1 MRTRRTPEAATAAA
15 PPSGGRSSTSGGAAA
30 VPPDWGTKAS
40 REATVTYASRI
51 HAHLCEYED
60 ATKKLSSLWGELRVA
75 QERSVRAS
83 GSKKPELS
91 AAVRKIKRAIQDLE
105 DRRSTILAGSGPF
118 MEKLLN
124 DDRFR
129 AMTGGALEGSQGP
142 SQAVEEEEEEVCVEE
157 VAPYPPPGGLE
168 GDWLL
173 RVRLVGQAKSEDLDL
188 ICPKPKLKRPR
199 GMNHTQRPRST
210 KMSKLTTTITTVH
223 LWKTTQNRT
232 SESPTVTRLPIQT
245 PTIKTAKIITGRT
258 NEGIVVTQPT
268 EDFRTMV
275 VGTTKDVVS
284 HSGHQTEELSQKVT
298 SSKHT
303 DLVPITQFPDAWTT
317 SQCVIPA
324 GRITCLNATVSRD
337 VCLGYSC
344 CFDPVDSINPCYYG
358 HTITIHCFPDG
369 LFQLILSRFVTNPP
383 LRLSSV
389 VLGPGTCPSPT
400 MLGDFLEFKGHLSSC
415 STLRFL
421 ERPVYELFLTAKQD
435 VLVSPLGS
443 ITRDSSLTVVSQCMY
458 NNTLSNIS
466 LVVLTP
472 QLPMVTSTGVLRV
485 ELRISKGSSFST
497 FYAPE
502 DFPLQVQ
509 LRELVFLEA
518 HLLQPSDPR
527 LHLRLHHCWGA
538 PSIDPSTTVRWLV
551 IYDGCPFSEDDPVT
565 KILPGSIPS
574 SYQRFAVSTFTFV
587 GFPYNTQVYFFCSV
601 SVCVPS
607 SSESCTSDC
616 ANLTR
621 SHHAQTDTTLYLVG
635 TTGPLVFNQE
645 QELGV
650 TGLQNLASTLPGI
663 IIAVVFLLLVLLLL
677 VLLKLKVVL
686 HSSRCN

>member
-1 MRTRRTPEAATAAA
+1 MGYDLHGCLSKCVLSTRSP
-15 PPSGGRSSTSGGAAA
+15 
-30 VPPDWGTKAS
+30 K
-40 REATVTYASRI
+40 
-51 HAHLCEYED
+51 
-60 ATKKLSSLWGELRVA
+60 GESIFYISYTIC
-75 QERSVRAS
+75 Q
-83 GSKKPELS
+83 
-91 AAVRKIKRAIQDLE
+91 AVRK
-105 DRRSTILAGSGPF
+105 
-118 MEKLLN
+118 
-124 DDRFR
+124 
-129 AMTGGALEGSQGP
+129 EG
-142 SQAVEEEEEEVCVEE
+142 E
-157 VAPYPPPGGLE
+157 
-168 GDWLL
+168 WLL
-173 RVRLVGQAKSEDLDL
+173 LIRLVGQAKSEDLDL

-199 GMNHTQRPRST
+199 GMNHTQRPRTT
-210 KMSKLTTTITTVH
+210 KMSKLTTTGH
-223 LWKTTQNRT
+223 LWKTTPYRT
-232 SESPTVTRLPIQT
+232 SKSPTVTRLPLQT
-245 PTIKTAKIITGRT
+245 TTIKTAKIITDRT
-258 NEGIVVTQPT
+258 HEDTVVTWPT
-268 EDFRTMV
+268 EDFRTTV
-275 VGTTKDVVS
+275 VGATKDVVS
-284 HSGHQTEELSQKVT
+284 RSAQQTEELSQKVT

-303 DLVPITQFPDAWTT
+303 DWVPITESPDTWT
-317 SQCVIPA
+317 SSECMIPK

-344 CFDPVDSINPCYYG
+344 CYDPVDSINPCYYG
-358 HTITIHCFPDG
+358 HTINIHCFPDG
-369 LFQLILSRFVTNPP
+369 VFQLILSRFVTNPP

-389 VLGPGTCPSPT
+389 VLGPGTCPSPK

-421 ERPVYELFLTAKQD
+421 ERPVFELFLTAKQD

-497 FYAPE
+497 FYASE
-502 DFPLQVQ
+502 DFPIQIQ

-518 HLLQPSDPR
+518 RLLQPSDPR

-538 PSIDPSTTVRWLV
+538 PSTDPTTTLRWLV
-551 IYDGCPFSEDDPVT
+551 IYDGCPFLEDDPVT

-574 SYQRFAVSTFTFV
+574 SYQRFEVSAFTFV
-587 GFPYNTQVYFFCSV
+587 GIPYNPQVYFFCSV

-621 SHHAQTDTTLYLVG
+621 SRRAQSDTTLYVVG
-635 TTGPLVFNQE
+635 TTGPLVLHRE

-650 TGLQNLASTLPGI
+650 TSLQNLTSTFPGVV
-663 IIAVVFLLLVLLLL
+663 IAVTFLLLVLLLL
-677 VLLKLKVVL
+677 VLLKLKVIL
-686 HSSRCN
+686 HSRCI